1 MERKKVS
8 TRMLV
13 GAAIALTVAVW
24 HTAAQSQAP
33 APPPDGRRGVAVP
46 GKENTPNGGRPEIHD
61 VKEMR
66 EVGGY
71 KSPGGTAYSD
81 LAAEAG
87 GTLWPVTL
95 YYRCKN
101 TPGGTALEAK
111 PPVPLEVFDG
121 VYSIGHD
128 ANNIWAIKTSAGVV
142 LIDTLSNEV
151 DVRQFIVPGLAKFG
165 LKPTD
170 IKYVFVTHN
179 HGDHTGGL
187 TYLRSLAPDI
197 KVGMSELD
205 WVPAL
210 RTANDFVVTD
220 GMKITLGDFTITAIV
235 TGGHTRGTISFVFPV
250 KDKDTPHM
258 ASLFGGQG
266 SPTDLPALLNFRR
279 SLSHFADYTDLVQA
293 DVVLSNHTVGD
304 DGLTK
309 IAQLQ
314 RRKPGDPNPYVVGRE
329 GVIRY
334 DAEWRNCLSADIAER
349 VSEGKTYDPQAV
361 GTPVAPPARGN
372 PGRGRGGNPAGG
384 RGNSP
389 GDGR

>member
-1 MERKKVS
+1 
-8 TRMLV
+8 
-13 GAAIALTVAVW
+13 
-24 HTAAQSQAP
+24 
-33 APPPDGRRGVAVP
+33 
-46 GKENTPNGGRPEIHD
+46 
-61 VKEMR
+61 MR
-66 EVGGY
+66 AVGGY

-87 GTLWPVTL
+87 GKLWPVTL

-101 TPGGTALEAK
+101 TPGGTAISA
-111 PPVPLEVFDG
+111 PPPPPLEVFDN
-121 VYSIGHD
+121 VYSLGDD
-128 ANNIWAIKTSAGVV
+128 ANNIWAIKTSEGVV
-142 LIDTLSNEV
+142 LIDTLSNEG
-151 DVRQFIVPGLAKFG
+151 DVRQYIVPGLAKFG

-170 IKYVFVTHN
+170 VKYVFVAHS
-179 HGDHTGGL
+179 HGDHTGGVP
-187 TYLRSLAPDI
+187 YLRSIAPDI

-220 GMKITLGDFTITAIV
+220 GMKVTLGDFTITSIV
-235 TGGHTRGTISFVFPV
+235 TPGHTRGTISFVFPV
-250 KDKDTPHM
+250 KDKGTPHM

-266 SPTDLPALLNFRR
+266 SPTDVMALLNFRR

-309 IAQLQ
+309 IARLQ
-314 RRKPGDPNPYVVGRE
+314 QRKPGAPHPYVVGRE

-349 VSEGKTYDPQAV
+349 VSEGRTYDPQAV
-361 GTPVAPPARGN
+361 GAPMPPA
-372 PGRGRGGNPAGG
+372 GRGNPAGG
-384 RGNSP
+384 RGNPVP
-389 GDGR
+389 GRGNPQGGR